1 MSHVMVEG
9 AAQQR
14 PGWAGTAFRARRLI
28 RRNSMLIAGA
38 FLTVGWV
45 TLALILP
52 LTLPLDPIGQDGE
65 AILAAP
71 GQSPG
76 HLLGTDH
83 LGRDML
89 ARLLF
94 GARISLLIGWTSVI
108 TAGTVG
114 LVLGV
119 LAAYYSGR
127 PDAVVMRIAEAKMAF
142 PFILLVLLLLSVVIP
157 GPGTIIGVFVFV
169 GWPIYAKVVRGT
181 TLSLL
186 QEEYVAAARAVGGSD
201 LWIMRYHLLPN
212 VLPILFVLIPLQL
225 STVIFAEAGLSFIG
239 VGVQP
244 PHPSWGSML
253 SDSRDYMTVAW
264 WLPVLP
270 GVALLLT
277 VLGANLLGDGLQEVL
292 DPKRRVQG

>member
-9 AAQQR
+9 AAQQ

-38 FLTVGWV
+38 FLVVGWV
-45 TLALILP
+45 TLALLLP
-52 LTLPLDPIGQDGE
+52 LTLPLDPIRQDGR
-65 AILAAP
+65 AILVAP

-76 HLLGTDH
+76 YPLGTDH
-83 LGRDML
+83 LGRDVL

-108 TAGTVG
+108 IAGAVG
-114 LVLGV
+114 LILGI
-119 LAAYYSGR
+119 LAAYYGGR
-127 PDAVVMRIAEAKMAF
+127 LDAVVMRIAEAKAAF
-142 PFILLVLLLLSVVIP
+142 PYILLVLLLLSVVIP

-225 STVIFAEAGLSFIG
+225 STVIFAESGLSFIG

-253 SDSRDYMTVAW
+253 SDSRNYMMVAW